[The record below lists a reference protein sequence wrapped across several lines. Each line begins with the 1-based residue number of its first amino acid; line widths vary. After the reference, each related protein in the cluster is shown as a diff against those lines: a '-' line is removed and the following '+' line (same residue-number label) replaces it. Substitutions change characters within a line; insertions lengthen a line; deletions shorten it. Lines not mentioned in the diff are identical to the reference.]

1 MTPTNLLP
9 IEKACLALSQVR
21 EELASEVSQLNA
33 SIEAAKAAHLGRIRV
48 LVRRATEK
56 TASLYDLVDSNRD
69 LFEKPKTQIFHGI
82 KAGVQK
88 GKGKLVISD
97 EAKTVALIQKHY
109 AGPEADALLHTVIRP
124 DKEALQKLPAGD
136 LKKLGATIEDTGE
149 SVVVKPV
156 DTAVDKL
163 ASALLA
169 SAIDEATSHQE
180 AA

>member
-21 EELASEVSQLNA
+21 EELAAEVSQLNA
-33 SIEAAKAAHLGRIRV
+33 SIEAAKAAHLPRIRV

-56 TASLYDLVDSNRD
+56 TKTVYDLVDSNRS

-88 GKGKLVISD
+88 GKGKLVIED
-97 EAKTVALIQKHY
+97 EAKTVTLIQKY
-109 AGPEADALLHTVIRP
+109 YDKAEVEGLTHTVIRP
-124 DKEALQKLPAGD
+124 DKEALQKLPAGE
-136 LKKLGATIEDTGE
+136 LKKLGACIEDTGE
-149 SVVVKPV
+149 AVIVKPV

-163 ASALLA
+163 AGALLA
-169 SAIDEATSHQE
+169 SAIDEAITQQE